1 MVDSWVAIA
10 TTVVTAATFLVAGVF
25 GVRRRALGIED
36 FLVARNSAGTKVS
49 TATLVASV
57 IGAWVLLSPAE
68 TGTWAGLVALV
79 GYGIGQAAPLVAFA
93 FVGPRMRRL
102 MPHGHSLAEYVW
114 HRYGRT
120 MYGFS
125 LAVMLFYMFVFM
137 SAELTGISQAVRL
150 LGGTPLWLPAA
161 IVGLLTVGY
170 TAYGGIRASIFTDT
184 IQFSFI
190 LPLLVIGFIAA
201 ITAIGGLGS
210 ALAPVREK
218 APELL
223 SFTHRPGI
231 EFGFTLIIAVFAANM
246 FHQGFWQ
253 RVYTAKDDRTL
264 RTGFGVAAAVVI
276 PVILI
281 AGILGVM
288 AVGQGVVKD
297 PSVALFSLVN
307 AVMPMWAVLIVLIL
321 ALVLVMSSLDT
332 LLNGIAS
339 IITSDLARFR
349 PDLGGIKL
357 MRSSRFI
364 TIMLIIPAILIASRG
379 WSVLYLFLIADLV
392 CSAAMFP
399 VLWGLYSGR
408 FTGNAALASSLA
420 GLVVGALFFPKSDFS
435 PWWPDIFWAGKFLAS
450 FGFALGVS
458 VVSSL
463 LITAGLSY
471 FKVATVFDFSKLRER
486 VLLMNGGNWSE
497 CEGGGQD
504 SGGIDG

>member
-1 MVDSWVAIA
+1 MIDSWIAIII
-10 TTVVTAATFLVAGVF
+10 TIVTATFFLLIGIF
-25 GVRRRALGIED
+25 GVRRRVKGIED
-36 FLVARNSAGTKVS
+36 FLVARNSAGLKVS

-68 TGTWAGLVALV
+68 TGTWAGLVALI
-79 GYGIGQAAPLVAFA
+79 GYGIGQAAPLLAFV
-93 FVGPRMRRL
+93 FVGPRIRL
-102 MPHGHSLAEYVW
+102 MMPAGHSLTEYVW
-114 HRYGRT
+114 HRYGRV

-125 LAVMLFYMFVFM
+125 LIVMIFYMFVFM

-150 LGGTPLWLPAA
+150 LGDIPLWLTAM
-161 IVGLLTVGY
+161 IVGILTVAY

-190 LPLLVIGFIAA
+190 LPLLVISFVAAVMALGGF
-201 ITAIGGLGS
+201 GS
-210 ALAPVREK
+210 ALAPVREE
-218 APELL
+218 ASQLL

-253 RVYTAKDDRTL
+253 RVYAAKDDHAL
-264 RTGFGVAAAVVI
+264 RIGFGVAGTVVV
-276 PVILI
+276 PVILL
-281 AGILGVM
+281 AGLLGIM

-307 AVMPMWAVLIVLIL
+307 AVMPTWAVVVVLIL

-339 IITSDLARFR
+339 IITSDLARFKL
-349 PDLGGIKL
+349 DLGGLSL
-357 MRSSRFI
+357 MQSSRFI
-364 TIMLIIPAILIASRG
+364 TVILIIPAIFIASRG

-392 CSAAMFP
+392 CSAAVFP
-399 VLWGLYSGR
+399 VLWGFYSSR
-408 FTGNAALASSLA
+408 FTGRAALTSSLA

-435 PWWPDIFWAGKFLAS
+435 PWLPNIFWAGKFLAS

-458 VVSSL
+458 VASSL
-463 LITAGLSY
+463 VLTSVLRY
-471 FKVATVFDFSKLRER
+471 FKVEDEFEFSHLREQ
-486 VLLMNGGNWSE
+486 VSL
-497 CEGGGQD
+497 
-504 SGGIDG
+504 IDGGDSS